1 MAYWGA
7 EICTYLLKTMATYK
21 IKLEDKAAFLNRMEK
36 QESAIGSG
44 QIKDNKLKGYFEV
57 TVESPEQLEIVKA
70 ILKQSP
76 KINTIK
82 EMKQRLTR
90 TQLQEMVR
98 QELHSVLTE
107 KKEMD
112 AKKKKK
118 EKEKLDEAAI
128 DYAWIPAAAAGL
140 GIAGNILKS
149 VVSIMKEKGYKGF
162 EGFMKAWNEFKGSQ
176 GDVAKKF

>member
-1 MAYWGA
+1 
-7 EICTYLLKTMATYK
+7 MATYK

-57 TVESPEQLEIVKA
+57 TIESPEQLEIVKA

-98 QELHSVLTE
+98 QELHNVLTE

-118 EKEKLDEAAI
+118 EKEKLDEAAV
-128 DYAWIPAAAAGL
+128 DFAWIPAAAASL
-140 GIAGNILKS
+140 GIAGKILKD

-162 EGFMKAWNEFKGSQ
+162 EGFMKAWNEYKEGQ